1 MEGLLK
7 RKKLLEEDQIL
18 TPDLALYEVANS
30 IWKHQLILKDLE
42 DGLPYVSI
50 LYAMVDSGAIRTVQP
65 DEELL
70 KRSYAM
76 AARNM
81 VSMYDTI
88 FVSLALEIG
97 LELKTFDGQQSRIMR
112 LEAKRK

>member
-1 MEGLLK
+1 MNIENAGWDLK
-7 RKKLLEEDQIL
+7 PTNQGREPLSL
-18 TPDLALYEVANS
+18 TPINGRNFYLAS
-30 IWKHQLILKDLE
+30 
-42 DGLPYVSI
+42 
-50 LYAMVDSGAIRTVQP
+50 MVDSGAIRTVQP

-70 KRSYAM
+70 RRSYAM

-81 VSMYDTI
+81 VSVYDTI

-112 LEAKRK
+112 LEAKHG